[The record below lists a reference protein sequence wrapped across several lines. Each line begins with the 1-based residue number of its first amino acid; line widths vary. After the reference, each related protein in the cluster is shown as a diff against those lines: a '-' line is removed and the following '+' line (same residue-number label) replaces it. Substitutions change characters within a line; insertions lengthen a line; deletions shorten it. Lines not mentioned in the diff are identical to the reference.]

1 MYPSETVFDHCVLCV
16 CVFDGWCWI
25 TICFIFIFPTG
36 SLNSTMVTPHLR
48 TSASRPSSTVWM
60 LWSSLQ
66 RRSRSRLS
74 NIVPHQSVRTMMT
87 NLGCPPW
94 KSSVWYILHL
104 WKSVCSVHEH
114 AVRYQS
120 QTSKGLKSLLGFCFV
135 RLWYRGFGHS
145 SMARRRDRSPQ
156 EAGAAS
162 GEEGKKTVW
171 KPSLSVCFAGNVPVL
186 MGTGIYKMI

>member
-1 MYPSETVFDHCVLCV
+1 MRALCLCV
-16 CVFDGWCWI
+16 WRCWT
-25 TICFIFIFPTG
+25 TICFIFIFPTE
-36 SLNSTMVTPHLR
+36 SLNSTMVTPHLH
-48 TSASRPSSTVWM
+48 TSASSPSSTVWM

-66 RRSRSRLS
+66 RRSRLRLS

-114 AVRYQS
+114 TVRYQS
-120 QTSKGLKSLLGFCFV
+120 QTSKSLRSLLLFCFV
-135 RLWYRGFGHS
+135 RLWYRGSGHS

-162 GEEGKKTVW
+162 WEEGKKTVW
-171 KPSLSVCFAGNVPVL
+171 KPSLSSCFTGNVPVL
-186 MGTGIYKMI
+186 MGTRIYSMI